1 MSQPRDPAPH
11 ALVTRAD
18 FGAEGVGGGPP
29 RAGMDLD
36 GGRFV
41 LLELIG
47 EGGNGTVWKARDREL
62 RSAVAVKL
70 LRSAEPD
77 RQRRFSR
84 EAEVLANIAHPGV
97 ARSLAR
103 GITHEGQPFMALE
116 LCRGQSLAAR
126 LISGPLPWRDAVQIS
141 IEVAAALDALHARG
155 VIHRDVKPG
164 NIMLWTDDAGGLVVK
179 LIDLGVAHVGAEWDR
194 MSDASATPPPPRH
207 QTELGIAIGTPGYMP
222 LEAGLGPPQPCFD
235 VFSLAATVFHACTGK
250 LPAGEPEAF
259 PALMPGCEAA
269 EDLGRVLAAAM
280 ALEPEDRTQTA
291 REFGRALAAIQ
302 TSHPERTPSPLL
314 DGRYER
320 VAVLGTGGK
329 GDVYAATH
337 RGSSHDL
344 ALKFLRSSDPDDG
357 LRFRREAMLLALFDH
372 PGIPRY
378 FDYAPAADPPY
389 IAMARARGVPAVTF
403 CSRDEAGRLSPLEV
417 AQVGWEAA
425 RILAYVH
432 EQGVIHRDVNANNV
446 VLELQA
452 APGVNST
459 GRVKLPRAVRVTLID
474 FGNAELT
481 EKFYSAASFRYL
493 TPPESRTA
501 IPDGGIH
508 TLGWAAPEA
517 RAGHGWTTK
526 SDVYSL
532 GVLLYRLLTG
542 KTPTSKAGE
551 LVSPVVHAPACPND
565 IAVAV
570 LRALN
575 PDPTQRP
582 TAAQLASYFADAL
595 TEDDVLDDEAA
606 AEVAA
611 ETPPARPPVLT
622 LVPPARPP
630 ASSPTRPKGW
640 TRFFEVMADDERA
653 ASVSA
658 PDSGSAKILP
668 LHRSA
673 RDSGSA
679 ILPLH
684 RPTDPRA
691 FVPDISPPPG
701 ASETGLRPDVPST
714 RRWRPA
720 VLWAIAAVAVAG
732 ILGVAAHWSRGEDR
746 TVNAPITS
754 NDLEAEPSRTA
765 PTATPAAL
773 AEPES
778 GPGAPTG
785 TPADRLAAAASVLRG
800 CAHEAGHE
808 IIVELTTSVGAT
820 RFTQITI
827 VTTDDVGAACVR
839 RELEQIRFAPPTRAA
854 ALVKSYQP

>member
-1 MSQPRDPAPH
+1 MSQPQDPSPH

-18 FGAEGVGGGPP
+18 FGAEGVGSGPP
-29 RAGMDLD
+29 RAGMGLD

-47 EGGNGTVWKARDREL
+47 EGGNGTVWRARDREL

-97 ARSLAR
+97 AHALAR
-103 GITHEGQPFMALE
+103 GVTHEGQPFMALE
-116 LCRGQSLAAR
+116 LCRGQSLSAR
-126 LISGPLPWRDAVQIS
+126 LVSGPLPWRDAVQIG
-141 IEVAAALDALHARG
+141 IAVASALDALHARS

-164 NIMLWTDDAGGLVVK
+164 NIMLWNDDAGGLVVK
-179 LIDLGVAHVGAEWDR
+179 LIDLGVAHVGAAWDR
-194 MSDASATPPPPRH
+194 MLDVSATPPPPRH

-222 LEAGLGPPQPCFD
+222 LEAGLGPPRPCFD
-235 VFSLAATVFHACTGK
+235 VFSLAATVFHACTGR
-250 LPAGEPEAF
+250 LPEGEPELF

-291 REFGRALAAIQ
+291 REFGRALAAVQ
-302 TSHPERTPSPLL
+302 ASHPERTPSPLL

-320 VAVLGTGGK
+320 VAVLGTGAR

-357 LRFRREAMLLALFDH
+357 LRFRREAMLLAFFDH
-372 PGIPRY
+372 PGVPRY

-389 IAMARARGVPAVTF
+389 IAMARARGVRAVTF
-403 CSRDEAGRLSPLEV
+403 CSRDEAERLSSLEV

-459 GRVKLPRAVRVTLID
+459 GRVKLPRAVRVTLLD

-551 LVSPVVHAPACPND
+551 LVSPVVHAPDCPND
-565 IAVAV
+565 VAVAV
-570 LRALN
+570 LCALN
-575 PDPTQRP
+575 VDPAQRP
-582 TAAQLASYFADAL
+582 TAAQLAGYFADAL
-595 TEDDVLDDEAA
+595 TEDDVLDERGCGGGRRRDGPTREADRA
-606 AEVAA
+606 HPGSARSATGKVADQPEGLDALRGDRGRRATRQREHAGLRLGEDSPPAPALGTSAVRGRHVAA
-611 ETPPARPPVLT
+611 PRRFGDRTATRCCTNGAALEARGLVGHRGRGGRWHPRRGSTLEPRRGSDRGCSDRIHQVGGGAVAPGAQPARST
-622 LVPPARPP
+622 RGHAGRPD
-630 ASSPTRPKGW
+630 G
-640 TRFFEVMADDERA
+640 
-653 ASVSA
+653 
-658 PDSGSAKILP
+658 
-668 LHRSA
+668 
-673 RDSGSA
+673 
-679 ILPLH
+679 
-684 RPTDPRA
+684 PRA
-691 FVPDISPPPG
+691 RAGCACQHP
-701 ASETGLRPDVPST
+701 RRST
-714 RRWRPA
+714 RRCCQR
-720 VLWAIAAVAVAG
+720 
-732 ILGVAAHWSRGEDR
+732 
-746 TVNAPITS
+746 
-754 NDLEAEPSRTA
+754 AE
-765 PTATPAAL
+765 
-773 AEPES
+773 
-778 GPGAPTG
+778 GM
-785 TPADRLAAAASVLRG
+785 
-800 CAHEAGHE
+800 
-808 IIVELTTSVGAT
+808 
-820 RFTQITI
+820 
-827 VTTDDVGAACVR
+827 
-839 RELEQIRFAPPTRAA
+839 RA
-854 ALVKSYQP
+854 

>member
-1 MSQPRDPAPH
+1 MSHPQKPAPH
-11 ALVTRAD
+11 ALVTRTD
-18 FGAEGVGGGPP
+18 FEAEGVGSGPP
-29 RAGMDLD
+29 RAGMGLD

-70 LRSAEPD
+70 LRSTEPD

-116 LCRGQSLAAR
+116 LCRGQSLAAH
-126 LISGPLPWRDAVQIS
+126 LVSGPLPWRDAVHIG
-141 IEVAAALDALHARG
+141 ILVAAALDAFHARG

-164 NIMLWTDDAGGLVVK
+164 NIMLWNDDAEGLVVK

-194 MSDASATPPPPRH
+194 MGDASATPAPPRH

-222 LEAGLGPPQPCFD
+222 LEAGLGPPHPCFD
-235 VFSLAATVFHACTGK
+235 VFSLAATIFHACTGR
-250 LPAGEPEAF
+250 LPEGEPELFA
-259 PALMPGCEAA
+259 ALMPGCEAA

-291 REFGRALAAIQ
+291 REFGRALAAVQ
-302 TSHPERTPSPLL
+302 ASHPERTQSPLL

-320 VAVLGTGGK
+320 VAVLGTGARA
-329 GDVYAATH
+329 DVYAVTH

-344 ALKFLRSSDPDDG
+344 ALKLLRSTDPDDG
-357 LRFRREAMLLALFDH
+357 LRFRREATLLAAFDH
-372 PGIPRY
+372 PGVPRY

-425 RILAYVH
+425 QTLAYVH
-432 EQGVIHRDVNANNV
+432 EQGVIHRDINANNV
-446 VLELQA
+446 MLELQA
-452 APGVNST
+452 MPGVNST

-481 EKFYSAASFRYL
+481 DKFYSTNSSRYL
-493 TPPESRTA
+493 TPPESRVA

-517 RAGHGWTTK
+517 RAGRGYTAK

-542 KTPTSKAGE
+542 KLPTIKAGE
-551 LVSPVVHAPACPND
+551 PVSPVVHAPACPND
-565 IAVAV
+565 VAVAV
-570 LRALN
+570 LCALN
-575 PDPTQRP
+575 VDPTQRP

-595 TEDDVLDDEAA
+595 TEDEVLDDEAA
-606 AEVAA
+606 AEVAKEA
-611 ETPPARPPVLT
+611 SPARPTVLT

-630 ASSPTRPKGW
+630 ANSPNSAKGW
-640 TRFFEVMADDERA
+640 TRFFEAMADDEQP
-653 ASVSA
+653 ASVIA
-658 PDSGSAKILP
+658 LDPGSAKILP
-668 LHRSA
+668 LHRPSA
-673 RDSGSA
+673 
-679 ILPLH
+679 P
-684 RPTDPRA
+684 RPVADVA
-691 FVPDISPPPG
+691 PPVTT
-701 ASETGLRPDVPST
+701 ETGTGAPKA

-720 VLWAIAAVAVAG
+720 WAIAAAAFAG
-732 ILGVAAHWSRGEDR
+732 ILVVAARWIGGEETADI
-746 TVNAPITS
+746 PIAST
-754 NDLEAEPSRTA
+754 DLKQEPSPPA
-765 PTATPAAL
+765 HSQPDPILATPAVL
-773 AEPES
+773 ADPES
-778 GPGAPTG
+778 GPSAPDG
-785 TPADRLAAAASVLRG
+785 TPADRLAAAATVLKG

-808 IIVELTTSVGAT
+808 VLVELTASVGEP

-827 VTTDDVGAACVR
+827 VSADDAGAACAR
-839 RELEQIRFAPPTRAA
+839 RELEQIRFAPPTSAS

>member
-1 MSQPRDPAPH
+1 MSQPQHPTPH

-18 FGAEGVGGGPP
+18 FEAEGVGGPP
-29 RAGMDLD
+29 RAGMGLD

-47 EGGNGTVWKARDREL
+47 EGGNGTVWRARDREL
-62 RSAVAVKL
+62 RSPVAVKI

-84 EAEVLANIAHPGV
+84 EAEVLSNISHPGV

-103 GITHEGQPFMALE
+103 GVTHEGQPFMALE

-126 LISGPLPWRDAVQIS
+126 LVSGPLPWRDAIQIG
-141 IEVAAALDALHARG
+141 IRVAAALDALNARG

-164 NIMLWTDDAGGLVVK
+164 NIMLWNDDVDGLVVK
-179 LIDLGVAHVGAEWDR
+179 LIDLGVAHLGAEWDR
-194 MSDASATPPPPRH
+194 MVDASATPPPPRH
-207 QTELGIAIGTPGYMP
+207 QTGLGIAIGTPGYMP
-222 LEAGLGPPQPCFD
+222 LEAGLGLPHPCFD
-235 VFSLAATVFHACTGK
+235 VFSLAATVFHACTGR
-250 LPAGEPEAF
+250 LPDGEPELF

-280 ALEPEDRTQTA
+280 VLEPEDRTQTA
-291 REFGRALAAIQ
+291 REFGRALAAVQ
-302 TSHPERTPSPLL
+302 ASHPERTPSPLL

-344 ALKFLRSSDPDDG
+344 ALKILRSSDPDDG
-357 LRFRREAMLLALFDH
+357 LRFRREAMLLAFFDN
-372 PGIPRY
+372 PGVPRY

-389 IAMARARGVPAVTF
+389 IAMERARGVPAVTF

-432 EQGVIHRDVNANNV
+432 EQGVIHRDINANNV
-446 VLELQA
+446 MLELQA

-517 RAGHGWTTK
+517 QAGRGWTTK

-551 LVSPVVHAPACPND
+551 LVSPVVHAPACTND

-570 LRALN
+570 LCALN
-575 PDPTQRP
+575 VDPTQRP
-582 TAAQLASYFADAL
+582 TAAQVASYFADAL
-595 TEDDVLDDEAA
+595 TEDEVLDDEAA
-606 AEVAA
+606 AEVAD
-611 ETPPARPPVLT
+611 ETAPPARPTVLT

-630 ASSPTRPKGW
+630 ARSPTSPKGW
-640 TRFFEVMADDERA
+640 TRFFEVIEDDERP
-653 ASVSA
+653 A

-668 LHRSA
+668 LHRPSE
-673 RDSGSA
+673 
-679 ILPLH
+679 P
-684 RPTDPRA
+684 RPSMS
-691 FVPDISPPPG
+691 DISPPPS
-701 ASETGLRPDVPST
+701 ASETGLRPGAPAT

-720 VLWAIAAVAVAG
+720 VPWAIAAAVVAG
-732 ILGVAAHWSRGEDR
+732 ILGVAATWSRGEDR
-746 TVNAPITS
+746 IADAPIAST
-754 NDLEAEPSRTA
+754 DLEAEPSPPA
-765 PTATPAAL
+765 HSQPDPTASTPAAL
-773 AEPES
+773 ADPEP
-778 GPGAPTG
+778 GPAAPTG

-808 IIVELTTSVGAT
+808 VIVELTASVGEP

-827 VTTDDVGAACVR
+827 VTADDAGAACAR
-839 RELEQIRFAPPTRAA
+839 RELEQIRFAPPTSAA
-854 ALVKSYQP
+854 SLVKSYQP

>member
-1 MSQPRDPAPH
+1 MSQPQDPTPH

-18 FGAEGVGGGPP
+18 FGAEGVGSGPP
-29 RAGMDLD
+29 RAGMGLG

-103 GITHEGQPFMALE
+103 GVTTEGQPFMALE

-126 LISGPLPWRDAVQIS
+126 LITGPLPWREILEIGIA
-141 IEVAAALDALHARG
+141 VAAALDALHARG
-155 VIHRDVKPG
+155 VVHRDVKPG
-164 NIMLWTDDAGGLVVK
+164 NIMLCNDDGGGLVVK
-179 LIDLGVAHVGAEWDR
+179 LIDLGVAYLGAEWDR
-194 MSDASATPPPPRH
+194 TVEASATPPPPRH

-222 LEAGLGPPQPCFD
+222 LEAGLGPPHPCFD
-235 VFSLAATVFHACTGK
+235 VFGLAATVFHACTGR
-250 LPAGEPEAF
+250 LPDGEPEVF
-259 PALMPGCEAA
+259 TALMPGCEAA

-291 REFGRALAAIQ
+291 REFGRALAAVQ
-302 TSHPERTPSPLL
+302 ASHPERTPSPLL

-320 VAVLGTGGK
+320 VAVLGTGAR
-329 GDVYAATH
+329 GDVYAVTH

-344 ALKFLRSSDPDDG
+344 ALKFLRSSDPDDA
-357 LRFRREAMLLALFDH
+357 LRFRREAVLLAFFDH
-372 PGIPRY
+372 PGVPRY
-378 FDYAPAADPPY
+378 FDYAPAAEPPY

-403 CSRDEAGRLSPLEV
+403 CSRGEVGRLSPLEV

-425 RILAYVH
+425 RTLAYVH
-432 EQGVIHRDVNANNV
+432 EQGVIHRDINANNV
-446 VLELQA
+446 MLELQA

-481 EKFYSAASFRYL
+481 DKFFSTASFRYL

-542 KTPTSKAGE
+542 KMPTSKGE
-551 LVSPVVHAPACPND
+551 LVSPAVHAPACPND

-570 LRALN
+570 LCALN
-575 PDPTQRP
+575 ADPTQRP

-595 TEDDVLDDEAA
+595 TEDEVLDDEAA

-611 ETPPARPPVLT
+611 ETGPPARARVLT

-630 ASSPTRPKGW
+630 ASPPTGPKGW
-640 TRFFEVMADDERA
+640 TRFFEVIEDDERP

-658 PDSGSAKILP
+658 PNSGSAKILP
-668 LHRSA
+668 LHRLSA
-673 RDSGSA
+673 VADK
-679 ILPLH
+679 
-684 RPTDPRA
+684 
-691 FVPDISPPPG
+691 SPPPG
-701 ASETGLRPDVPST
+701 ASETGLRSGAPPA
-714 RRWRPA
+714 RRWRLA
-720 VLWAIAAVAVAG
+720 VPWAIAAAAVAG
-732 ILGVAAHWSRGEDR
+732 ILGVAARWSSDEDR
-746 TVNAPITS
+746 TADAPIAST
-754 NDLEAEPSRTA
+754 NLEAEPSA
-765 PTATPAAL
+765 PAHSQPGPPAVTPAAL
-773 AEPES
+773 ADPES
-778 GPGAPTG
+778 RPGAPVG
-785 TPADRLAAAASVLRG
+785 TPADRLAAAASTLRG

-808 IIVELTTSVGAT
+808 VTVELTAAVGEP

-827 VTTDDVGAACVR
+827 VSTDDAGAACAR
-839 RELEQIRFAPPTRAA
+839 RELEQIRFAPPTSAS
-854 ALVKSYQP
+854 ALVKRYPP

>member
-126 LISGPLPWRDAVQIS
+126 LVSGPLPWRDAVQIG
-141 IEVAAALDALHARG
+141 IAVASALDALHTRS

-164 NIMLWTDDAGGLVVK
+164 NIMLWNDDAGGLVVK
-179 LIDLGVAHVGAEWDR
+179 LIDLGVAHVGAAWDR
-194 MSDASATPPPPRH
+194 MLDVSATPPPPRH

-222 LEAGLGPPQPCFD
+222 LEAGLGPPRPCFD
-235 VFSLAATVFHACTGK
+235 VFSLAATVFHACTGR
-250 LPAGEPEAF
+250 LPEGEPELF

-291 REFGRALAAIQ
+291 REFGRALAAVQ
-302 TSHPERTPSPLL
+302 ASHPERTPSPLL

-320 VAVLGTGGK
+320 VAVLGTGAR

-357 LRFRREAMLLALFDH
+357 LRFRREAMLLAFFDH
-372 PGIPRY
+372 PGVPRY

-389 IAMARARGVPAVTF
+389 IAMARARGVRAVTF

-481 EKFYSAASFRYL
+481 EKFFSAASFRYL

-517 RAGHGWTTK
+517 RAGRGWTTK

-606 AEVAA
+606 AEVAD
-611 ETPPARPPVLT
+611 ETAPPARPTVLT

-630 ASSPTRPKGW
+630 ARSPTSPKGW
-640 TRFFEVMADDERA
+640 TRFDEIEDDERP

-668 LHRSA
+668 LHRPS
-673 RDSGSA
+673 
-679 ILPLH
+679 
-684 RPTDPRA
+684 DPRPSVA
-691 FVPDISPPPG
+691 DISPPPG
-701 ASETGLRPDVPST
+701 ASEIGLQPGAAPST

-720 VLWAIAAVAVAG
+720 VPWALAAAAVAG
-732 ILGVAAHWSRGEDR
+732 ILGVAARWSRGEDR
-746 TVNAPITS
+746 IADASIASTN
-754 NDLEAEPSRTA
+754 LEAEPSHPA
-765 PTATPAAL
+765 LSLPGPPMATPAAL
-773 AEPES
+773 TGSES
-778 GPGAPTG
+778 GPRAPTG

-800 CAHEAGHE
+800 CAHEAGNE
-808 IIVELTTSVGAT
+808 VIVELTASVGEP

-827 VTTDDVGAACVR
+827 VTTDDAGAACAR
-839 RELEQIRFAPPTRAA
+839 RELEQIRFAPPTSAS

>member
-1 MSQPRDPAPH
+1 MSQPQKPAPH
-11 ALVTRAD
+11 VSVTRAD
-18 FGAEGVGGGPP
+18 FGVEGVGSGPP
-29 RAGMDLD
+29 RAGMGLD

-47 EGGNGTVWKARDREL
+47 EGGNGTVWRARDREL
-62 RSAVAVKL
+62 RSSVAVKL
-70 LRSAEPD
+70 LRSTEPD

-84 EAEVLANIAHPGV
+84 EAEVLANIGHPGV

-103 GITHEGQPFMALE
+103 GFTHEGQPFMALE

-126 LISGPLPWRDAVQIS
+126 LSSGPLPWRDAVQIG
-141 IEVAAALDALHARG
+141 IQVAAALDALHARG

-164 NIMLWTDDAGGLVVK
+164 NLMLWNDDGGLVVK

-194 MSDASATPPPPRH
+194 MSDASATPAPPRH

-222 LEAGLGPPQPCFD
+222 LEAGLGPPHPCFD
-235 VFSLAATVFHACTGK
+235 VFSLAATIFHACTGR
-250 LPAGEPEAF
+250 LPEGEPELFA
-259 PALMPGCEAA
+259 AWMPGCEAA

-302 TSHPERTPSPLL
+302 ASHPERTPSPLF

-320 VAVLGTGGK
+320 VAVLGTGARA
-329 GDVYAATH
+329 DVYAATH

-344 ALKFLRSSDPDDG
+344 ALKVLRSTDPDDG
-357 LRFRREAMLLALFDH
+357 LRFRREVMLLAAFDH
-372 PGIPRY
+372 PGVPRY

-425 RILAYVH
+425 QTLAYVH
-432 EQGVIHRDVNANNV
+432 EQGVIHRDINANNV
-446 VLELQA
+446 MIELQA
-452 APGVNST
+452 MPGVNST

-481 EKFYSAASFRYL
+481 EKFYSTRSSRYV
-493 TPPESRTA
+493 TPPESRIA

-517 RAGHGWTTK
+517 RAGHGYTAK

-542 KTPTSKAGE
+542 KLPTIKAGE
-551 LVSPVVHAPACPND
+551 PVSPVVHAPACPND
-565 IAVAV
+565 VAVAV
-570 LRALN
+570 LCALN
-575 PDPTQRP
+575 VDPTQRP

-595 TEDDVLDDEAA
+595 TEDEVLDDEAA
-606 AEVAA
+606 AEVAK
-611 ETPPARPPVLT
+611 ETPRPTVLT
-622 LVPPARPP
+622 LVPPTRLP
-630 ASSPTRPKGW
+630 ASSPQSAKGW
-640 TRFFEVMADDERA
+640 TRFFEAMADEEQP
-653 ASVSA
+653 ASVSTL
-658 PDSGSAKILP
+658 DSGSAGILP
-668 LHRSA
+668 LHRLSA
-673 RDSGSA
+673 PRPVADVAAPPSA
-679 ILPLH
+679 
-684 RPTDPRA
+684 TETG
-691 FVPDISPPPG
+691 PG
-701 ASETGLRPDVPST
+701 APTT

-720 VLWAIAAVAVAG
+720 WAIASVAAVG
-732 ILGVAAHWSRGEDR
+732 ILGVAARWSGGER
-746 TVNAPITS
+746 IAAAPIASTT
-754 NDLEAEPSRTA
+754 LKPSPSPTA
-765 PTATPAAL
+765 HSQPDPILATPAAL
-773 AEPES
+773 ADPES
-778 GPGAPTG
+778 EPGAPTG
-785 TPADRLAAAASVLRG
+785 TPADRLAAATSVLKS
-800 CAHEAGHE
+800 CAHEAKHE
-808 IIVELTTSVGAT
+808 VLVELTASVGDS

-827 VTTDDVGAACVR
+827 VSADDAGAACAR
-839 RELEQIRFAPPTRAA
+839 RELEQIRFAPPTSAS

>member
-1 MSQPRDPAPH
+1 MSQPQDPA
-11 ALVTRAD
+11 TRAD
-18 FGAEGVGGGPP
+18 FRAEGVGSGPA
-29 RAGMDLD
+29 RAGMSLH

-41 LLELIG
+41 LHELIG
-47 EGGNGTVWKARDREL
+47 EGGNGTVWRARDREL
-62 RSAVAVKL
+62 RSPVAVKI

-97 ARSLAR
+97 VHALAR
-103 GITHEGQPFMALE
+103 GVTHEGQPFMALE

-126 LISGPLPWRDAVQIS
+126 LVSGPLPWRDAVQIG
-141 IEVAAALDALHARG
+141 IAVASALDAVHTRG

-164 NIMLWTDDAGGLVVK
+164 NIMLWNDDVDGLVVK
-179 LIDLGVAHVGAEWDR
+179 LIDLGVAHLGAEWDR
-194 MSDASATPPPPRH
+194 MIDASATPPPPRH
-207 QTELGIAIGTPGYMP
+207 QTGLGIAIGTPGYMP
-222 LEAGLGPPQPCFD
+222 LEAGLSPPHPCFD
-235 VFSLAATVFHACTGK
+235 VFSLAATVFHACTGR
-250 LPAGEPEAF
+250 LPDGEPELF

-291 REFGRALAAIQ
+291 REFGRALAAVQ
-302 TSHPERTPSPLL
+302 ASHPERTPSPLL

-329 GDVYAATH
+329 GDVYAVTH

-344 ALKFLRSSDPDDG
+344 ALKILRSSDPDDG
-357 LRFRREAMLLALFDH
+357 LRFRREAMLLAFFDH
-372 PGIPRY
+372 RGVPRY
-378 FDYAPAADPPY
+378 FDYAPAAAPPY

-432 EQGVIHRDVNANNV
+432 EQGVIHRDINANNV
-446 VLELQA
+446 MLELQA

-501 IPDGGIH
+501 IPDGGIQ

-517 RAGHGWTTK
+517 RAGRGWTTK
-526 SDVYSL
+526 SDIYSL

-551 LVSPVVHAPACPND
+551 LVSPVVHAPACSND
-565 IAVAV
+565 VAFAV

-575 PDPTQRP
+575 PDPAQRP
-582 TAAQLASYFADAL
+582 TAEQLASYFADAL
-595 TEDDVLDDEAA
+595 TEDEVLDDEAA
-606 AEVAA
+606 AEVAD
-611 ETPPARPPVLT
+611 ETAPPARPTVLT

-630 ASSPTRPKGW
+630 ARSPTSPKGW
-640 TRFFEVMADDERA
+640 TRFFEVIEDDERP
-653 ASVSA
+653 A

-668 LHRSA
+668 LHRPSE
-673 RDSGSA
+673 
-679 ILPLH
+679 P
-684 RPTDPRA
+684 RPSMSDM
-691 FVPDISPPPG
+691 SPPPS
-701 ASETGLRPDVPST
+701 ASETGLRPDAPST

-720 VLWAIAAVAVAG
+720 APWAIAAAVVAG
-732 ILGVAAHWSRGEDR
+732 ILGVAATWSRGEDR
-746 TVNAPITS
+746 IADAPIAS
-754 NDLEAEPSRTA
+754 KNLEAEPSPPAHSQPDPTA
-765 PTATPAAL
+765 ATPAAL
-773 AEPES
+773 ADPEP
-778 GPGAPTG
+778 GRGAPVG
-785 TPADRLAAAASVLRG
+785 TPADRLAAATSVLRG

-808 IIVELTTSVGAT
+808 VLVELTASVGEP

-827 VTTDDVGAACVR
+827 VTADDAGAACAR
-839 RELEQIRFAPPTRAA
+839 RELEQIRFAPPTSAA
-854 ALVKSYQP
+854 SLVKSYQP